1 MKTSE
6 LTKNDISVKRL
17 FPMLF
22 SVFIMFIQLICS
34 VQISEAQRLLPFTT
48 KAGST
53 SSALIKDAV
62 PYPKVLSVFDAIP
75 ESLKPDYFYV
85 YFMQLPGPVEE
96 LGIRFLAPAP
106 PYYYPFPGDVV
117 TPEFESA
124 SIVNSRFLPN
134 VKIEVA
140 MFADST
146 TNFTGQPVYSWI
158 PVGETSSNSERHAD
172 PSGSENS
179 AMIRLKR
186 SFENELIRI
195 TINDKAGNPVSG
207 KILMQIGTYP
217 GYKNIRIGN
226 SIEALKSE

>member
-1 MKTSE
+1 MKTPE
-6 LTKNDISVKRL
+6 LIINIRSFKRSFLL
-17 FPMLF
+17 FFGLL
-22 SVFIMFIQLICS
+22 MFTQLA
-34 VQISEAQRLLPFTT
+34 EAQRLLPFTT
-48 KAGST
+48 RAGSNA
-53 SSALIKDAV
+53 SALIKDAI
-62 PYPKVLSVFDAIP
+62 PYPKVRSVFDAIP
-75 ESLKPDYFYV
+75 EASKPSFTKQ

-117 TPEFESA
+117 TPEFEGA
-124 SIVNSRFLPN
+124 SVVNSRFLPN

-207 KILMQIGTYP
+207 KILLQIGTYP
-217 GYKNIRIGN
+217 GYKNIRIGS

>member
-1 MKTSE
+1 M
-6 LTKNDISVKRL
+6 
-17 FPMLF
+17 
-22 SVFIMFIQLICS
+22 
-34 VQISEAQRLLPFTT
+34 
-48 KAGST
+48 
-53 SSALIKDAV
+53 
-62 PYPKVLSVFDAIP
+62 
-75 ESLKPDYFYV
+75 
-85 YFMQLPGPVEE
+85 
-96 LGIRFLAPAP
+96 
-106 PYYYPFPGDVV
+106 
-117 TPEFESA
+117 
-124 SIVNSRFLPN
+124 
-134 VKIEVA
+134 KIEVA

-179 AMIRLKR
+179 AMIRMKR

-195 TINDKAGNPVSG
+195 TISDKAGNPVTG

>member
-1 MKTSE
+1 MKTPE
-6 LTKNDISVKRL
+6 LIINKSSFKRSFL
-17 FPMLF
+17 LF
-22 SVFIMFIQLICS
+22 SVLFMFMQLA
-34 VQISEAQRLLPFTT
+34 EAQRLLPFTT
-48 KAGST
+48 KAGSNA
-53 SSALIKDAV
+53 SALTKDAI
-62 PYPKVLSVFDAIP
+62 PYPKVMSVFDAIP
-75 ESLKPDYFYV
+75 EASKPSYTKQ
-85 YFMQLPGPVEE
+85 YFMKLPGPVEE

-117 TPEFESA
+117 TPELESA
-124 SIVNSRFLPN
+124 SVVNSRFLPN
-134 VKIEVA
+134 VMIEVA

-146 TNFTGQPVYSWI
+146 TNYTGQPVYSWI

-179 AMIRLKR
+179 AMIRMKR

-195 TINDKAGNPVSG
+195 TISDKAGNPVTG

>member
-1 MKTSE
+1 MKTLE
-6 LTKNDISVKRL
+6 LFINKQSFRRFFLL
-17 FPMLF
+17 FFGLL
-22 SVFIMFIQLICS
+22 MFTQLA
-34 VQISEAQRLLPFTT
+34 EAQRLLPFTT
-48 KAGST
+48 RAGSN
-53 SSALIKDAV
+53 SSALIKDAI
-62 PYPKVLSVFDAIP
+62 PYPKVMSVFDAIP
-75 ESLKPDYFYV
+75 EASKPV
-85 YFMQLPGPVEE
+85 YTKQYYMKLPGAVEE
-96 LGIRFLAPAP
+96 LGIRFFAPSP

-117 TPEFESA
+117 TPEFENA
-124 SIVNSRFLPN
+124 SVVNSRFLPN
-134 VKIEVA
+134 LKIEVA

-195 TINDKAGNPVSG
+195 TISDKAGNVVAG

-226 SIEALKSE
+226 SIDALKAE

>member
-1 MKTSE
+1 MKTPE
-6 LTKNDISVKRL
+6 LIINKSSFKRSFL
-17 FPMLF
+17 LF
-22 SVFIMFIQLICS
+22 SVLFMFMQLA
-34 VQISEAQRLLPFTT
+34 EAQRLLPFTT
-48 KAGST
+48 KAGSNA
-53 SSALIKDAV
+53 SALTKDAI
-62 PYPKVLSVFDAIP
+62 PYPKVMSVFDAIP
-75 ESLKPDYFYV
+75 EASKPSYTKQ

-124 SIVNSRFLPN
+124 SVVNSRFLPN

-146 TNFTGQPVYSWI
+146 TNYTGQPVYSWI

-195 TINDKAGNPVSG
+195 TINDKAGNPVTG

>member
-1 MKTSE
+1 MKTPE
-6 LTKNDISVKRL
+6 LIINKQSFIRFFL
-17 FPMLF
+17 
-22 SVFIMFIQLICS
+22 VFLGLLMFAQLA
-34 VQISEAQRLLPFTT
+34 EAQRLLPFTT
-48 KAGST
+48 RAGSN
-53 SSALIKDAV
+53 SSALIKDAI
-62 PYPKVLSVFDAIP
+62 PYPKVMSVFDAIP
-75 ESLKPDYFYV
+75 EASKPV
-85 YFMQLPGPVEE
+85 YTKQYYMKLPGAVEE
-96 LGIRFLAPAP
+96 LGIRFFAPSP

-117 TPEFESA
+117 TPEFEGSQA
-124 SIVNSRFLPN
+124 ATSRFLPV

-146 TNFTGQPVYSWI
+146 TNYTGQPVYSWI

-179 AMIRLKR
+179 AMIRMKR

-195 TINDKAGNPVSG
+195 TISDKAGNAVAG